1 MKLLPSS
8 LIGWTYLIFGTA
20 GLIINAP
27 AYEMNL
33 TDITLRIIFVYGIFL
48 IITNIFNTKK
58 PKISVPVNNKKI
70 NNKEINTLKE
80 KLNQLNEEDEL
91 NSLRDELNKKRLE
104 RGLISLIEYEILKEN
119 IKNKKI
125 DYKDT
130 KAIYF
135 ETINDKKIAQN
146 ERLFLTIIFSIIT
159 FLLFYFGISGD
170 FWIGGILG
178 VISGSL
184 MIYYFIEINKRI
196 KYLETEINRLF
207 TIKETSLKE
216 LKKLNKY
223 FNQQTI

>member
-48 IITNIFNTKK
+48 IITNVFNTKK

>member
-1 MKLLPSS
+1 MEIYFIITFIL
-8 LIGWTYLIFGTA
+8 
-20 GLIINAP
+20 LIILYLSSNKQESFQVTSTTTINP
-27 AYEMNL
+27 ATTSSKRVEKQL
-33 TDITLRIIFVYGIFL
+33 ESVIKRI
-48 IITNIFNTKK
+48 
-58 PKISVPVNNKKI
+58 
-70 NNKEINTLKE
+70 
-80 KLNQLNEEDEL
+80 EE
-91 NSLRDELNKKRLE
+91 
-104 RGLISLIEYEILKEN
+104 
-119 IKNKKI
+119 KI

>member
-8 LIGWTYLIFGTA
+8 LIGWIYLIFGTA

-33 TDITLRIIFVYGIFL
+33 IDITLRIIFVYGIFL

-80 KLNQLNEEDEL
+80 KLNQLNKEDEL
-91 NSLRDELNKKRLE
+91 NSLKDELNKKRLE

-159 FLLFYFGISGD
+159 FLLFYYGISGD

-178 VISGSL
+178 VISGSF

>member
-125 DYKDT
+125 NYKDT

-196 KYLETEINRLF
+196 KYFETEINRLF
-207 TIKETSLKE
+207 TIKEASLKE